1 MAHFAKINSNNIVEE
16 VLVVTNDAILDGDGK
31 EQEQLGIDLLKNITG
46 HDNWKMTSYNTRAGV
61 HLGGGTQIRKN
72 FASIGMIYDATR
84 DAFYEQKPYNSWTL
98 NDTSCVW
105 EAPLPL
111 PSDASEEDEIW
122 YNWNED
128 AYQADNT
135 KGWEL
140 RTFEE

>member
-1 MAHFAKINSNNIVEE
+1 
-16 VLVVTNDAILDGDGK
+16 
-31 EQEQLGIDLLKNITG
+31 
-46 HDNWKMTSYNTRAGV
+46 
-61 HLGGGTQIRKN
+61 
-72 FASIGMIYDATR
+72 MIYDKDR

-98 NDTSCVW
+98 NDTTCVW

-122 YNWNED
+122 YDWNED